1 MTTPFALLG
10 AIRAVLLRLFV
21 LTIIAGLSLLTVPV
35 THAQTSAR
43 LAAFEN
49 TRLNGEQAPFVIEEM
64 QVGDIRHLI
73 DYLLLHARFNVESG
87 QPELAGAQLQW
98 AASLMDLNVGLAQT
112 PEQNKVRAAAN
123 KIDELAQSVKAG
135 TASSDV
141 HARLFRAHHALAT
154 YHQTRAV
161 KLLGAIE
168 PASRRNMALV
178 RQNAIFQ
185 KKAGLALS
193 AALTHYDRA
202 TALAANLEKV
212 PVAKNHKRDVNN
224 MYTFV
229 KALKLAKGQVD
240 TERAKASAED
250 LGQFIAALRVG

>member
-1 MTTPFALLG
+1 MTYSSSTLG
-10 AIRAVLLRLFV
+10 VVRRTLFRLFV
-21 LTIIAGLSLLTVPV
+21 VLLTVGLGLLVVPA
-35 THAQTSAR
+35 THAQTSTR

-49 TRLNGEQAPFVIEEM
+49 TRLTGEQTPFVIEEM
-64 QVGDIRHLI
+64 QVGHIRHLI
-73 DYLLLHARFNVESG
+73 DYLLLHGRFNAEAGES
-87 QPELAGAQLQW
+87 ELAGAQFQW
-98 AASLMDLNVGLAQT
+98 AASLMDLNVGLADT

-123 KIDELAQSVKAG
+123 EIDELAQSVKAG

-154 YHQTRAV
+154 YHQTRAM
-161 KLLGAIE
+161 KLLGAVE
-168 PASRRNMALV
+168 PASRRNVALV

-202 TALAANLEKV
+202 TALAADLKKV
-212 PVAKNHKRDVNN
+212 TVPMEHKKDVNN

-229 KALKLAKGQVD
+229 WALKVAKGQVD
-240 TERAKASAED
+240 TERAKSSAED